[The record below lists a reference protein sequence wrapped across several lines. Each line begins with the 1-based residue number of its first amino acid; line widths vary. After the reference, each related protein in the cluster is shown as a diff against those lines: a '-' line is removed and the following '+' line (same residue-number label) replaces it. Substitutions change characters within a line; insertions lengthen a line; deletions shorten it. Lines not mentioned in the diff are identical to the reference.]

1 MSSTRSLEYDATS
14 AGTAALDVDARF
26 EGTYREAWPA
36 VFRFAAAW
44 TNDLPAAEDIAQEA
58 FARLWQRRRS
68 VDWQQPVIPW
78 LLVTTRRLATDRFRR
93 LRRLAKLVGPPR
105 VVDLSEDGMVAWLD
119 VRVAFERLTDRERAA
134 LIAMS
139 VIGLSAE
146 DAAEPL
152 GMTPGGVRAAAS
164 RGRQKLEAVR

>member
-1 MSSTRSLEYDATS
+1 MSTTRSLDYGAAS
-14 AGTAALDVDARF
+14 SGTTAVDVDARF
-26 EGTYREAWPA
+26 EAAYIEVWPA

-44 TNDLPAAEDIAQEA
+44 TNDLPSAEDIAQEA

-68 VDWQQPVIPW
+68 IDWRKPVLPW
-78 LLVTTRRLATDRFRR
+78 LLVATRRLATDRFRR
-93 LRRLAKLVGPPR
+93 LRRVGRLIGPPR
-105 VVDLSEDGMVAWLD
+105 VVDLTEDGMVDWLD
-119 VRVAFERLTDRERAA
+119 VRDAFRHLTDRERAA

-152 GMTPGGVRAAAS
+152 GMTAGGVRAAAS
-164 RGRQKLEAVR
+164 RGRQKLEARR